1 MAPHESAAG
10 AHGHDSRGHSE
21 SRTTRTVQGRILIR
35 GKRHSALL
43 SHASLN
49 ALLNGAAFVLLLAGY
64 TQIRRGRVQAHRMCM
79 LSAFGVS
86 TAFLL
91 SYSIYH
97 FRAGSVPFT
106 ASGWIRPVYFAI
118 LISHIV
124 LAAGIVPLAL
134 LTLRRGLRG
143 DYPRHKRLARITLP
157 LWLYVSITGILIYL
171 LLYHI
176 YPSQPAVD
184 SAFGQVCLSVDTE
197 VR

>member
-1 MAPHESAAG
+1 
-10 AHGHDSRGHSE
+10 
-21 SRTTRTVQGRILIR
+21 
-35 GKRHSALL
+35 LL

-64 TQIRRGRVQAHRMCM
+64 IQIRRGQVRAHRMCM

-86 TAFLL
+86 MTFLL
-91 SYSIYH
+91 SYVIYH
-97 FRAGSVPFT
+97 FRVGSVPFT

-143 DYPRHKRLARITLP
+143 DYPRHKRLARVTLP

-176 YPSQPAVD
+176 YPSQPAAD
-184 SAFGQVCLSVDTE
+184 SAFGQFCLSAGTE
-197 VR
+197 AI